1 MKEENSELNIENF
14 STLKILFSL
23 ILLLISLIVG
33 YLSSKL

>member
-1 MKEENSELNIENF
+1 MKEENSELKLENF
-14 STLKILFSL
+14 STLKILFSI

>member
-1 MKEENSELNIENF
+1 MKEENSELKLENF

-23 ILLLISLIVG
+23 ILLLKSLIVG